1 MTHRPRPSDRPDGAP
16 ARRVAVLTRLT
27 VALAC
32 IAGLGAAY
40 HGRAPAI
47 ADDQSGFTNFETE
60 PVRPIALGPDGRRL
74 YALNTAED
82 HLEIFDVAGP
92 AVTRLGEVAVG
103 LRPVAL
109 AVRSDAEVWVSN
121 HLSDSVSVVDTTDP
135 TAPRV
140 VRTYDVGD
148 EPRDILVAGP
158 AGDRVY
164 VATARRADFD
174 VPGAGR
180 ADVWVFDATRP
191 DAAPAVV
198 TLAGLPARALAASP
212 DGRTVFAAIF
222 HSGNRTTVV
231 DEASVAAN
239 GGPPPP
245 TPANTSG
252 AEPPA
257 TGLIVSQVSGAWRD
271 EAGRDWSASVP
282 FTLPD
287 DDVFAI
293 DAAADPPRVVSSVQ
307 GVGTILFNMAV
318 RPGAGDLWVTNTEA
332 LNHVRFEPNLRGHAA
347 DSRVTLIPRP
357 LDALAPVVALQLNP
371 HIADRARSPG
381 PPAEIDLTLGQPT
394 AIAFSRDGTSAYVAA
409 FGSAKVGVLDPATGQ
424 VVRRI
429 DVGFGP
435 GGLAVD
441 DAGGRLFV
449 LNHLDAT
456 ISVVDLAA
464 GRSVATIPLHFD
476 PTPPEVR
483 AGRPFLYDMT
493 IAGGHGDMSCA
504 TCHVFADMDQL
515 AWDLGDPTGKVIRM
529 PFALTHENFIF
540 KPRDFKYHPMKGPMT
555 TQSFRGMLGAGPMH
569 WRADRFGG
577 SGAEDDELESF
588 SQFMPAFQTLNGLAE
603 DLPRADMDKL
613 ARFLFTIR
621 YPPNPVQ
628 AIDRSRTPE
637 QQAGFELFTGETK
650 VDSGIDNCTG
660 CHTLPI
666 GTNKRIN
673 FEGARTGQDFKAPH
687 LRNLYQKVG
696 RFDVEG
702 PQISGFGFAHDGST
716 DTLVHFLESDVFDFP
731 GGTAEEKDARRKE
744 AAAFVLAFDTGMAP
758 AVGRQ
763 VTLGATAPT
772 DPERLARLDVL
783 AARATA
789 GDCDLIAR
797 GRRDGQARGWL
808 WQDGRFQPDR
818 RAEAPMS
825 LAAVRAAA
833 AGPGAETTFTCVP
846 PGDGV
851 RGALDR
857 DRDGAWNGDEQAA
870 GTDPADPAS
879 RPVPTTPE
887 TPTAPATATPTATPV
902 PGSATPTPTAT
913 ATAPPGR
920 VYLPLLRHDPP
931 G

>member
-1 MTHRPRPSDRPDGAP
+1 MTHRPGSPVRSP
-16 ARRVAVLTRLT
+16 ARRPSLLGLLRLALGIACVAGFG
-27 VALAC
+27 LAQ
-32 IAGLGAAY
+32 
-40 HGRAPAI
+40 HDRAPAV
-47 ADDQSGFTNFETE
+47 ADDQGGFTNFETE
-60 PVRPIALGPDGRRL
+60 PVRPIALGPDARRL

-82 HLEIFDVAGP
+82 HLEIFDVSGP
-92 AVTRLGEVAVG
+92 AALRLGEVAVG

-109 AVRSDAEVWVSN
+109 AVRSDDEVWVSN
-121 HLSDSVSVVDTTDP
+121 HLSDSVSVVDTSDP

-140 VRTYDVGD
+140 VRTFDVGD
-148 EPRDILVAGP
+148 EPRDIVVGGP
-158 AGDRVY
+158 NGDRVF

-180 ADVWVFDATRP
+180 ADVWVFDAARP
-191 DAAPAVV
+191 QAPPAVV
-198 TLAGLPARALAASP
+198 TLAGLPARALAASA

-222 HSGNRTTVV
+222 HSGNKTTVV
-231 DEASVAAN
+231 DEAKVAAG

-245 TPANTSG
+245 SPANTSG

-257 TGLIVSQVSGAWRD
+257 TGLIVAYQSGQWRD
-271 EAGRDWSASVP
+271 EANRDWTASLP

-293 DAAADPPRVVSSVQ
+293 DAGADPPRVVNRIQ
-307 GVGTILFNMAV
+307 GVGTTLFNMAV
-318 RPGAGDLWVTNTEA
+318 RPGTGELWVTNTEA
-332 LNHVRFEPNLRGHAA
+332 HNAVRFEPNLRGQAA
-347 DSRVTLIPRP
+347 DSRVTTVFGP
-357 LDALAPVVALQLNP
+357 LDAAASSLAVQLNP
-371 HIADRARSPG
+371 HIDRSRSPG
-381 PPAEIDLTLGQPT
+381 PATEIARSLGQPT
-394 AIAFSRDGTSAYVAA
+394 AIVFSRDGAAAYVAA
-409 FGSAKVGVLDPATGQ
+409 FGSAKVGELDATGR

-435 GGLAVD
+435 GGLALD
-441 DAGGRLFV
+441 DDRARLYV

-464 GRSVATIPLHFD
+464 GRSIATVPLHFD
-476 PTPPEVR
+476 PTPPEVH
-483 AGRPFLYDMT
+483 AGRPLLYDMT

-504 TCHVFADMDQL
+504 TCHVFADMDHL
-515 AWDLGDPTGKVIRM
+515 AWDLGDPTGTIIRM

-555 TQSFRGMLGAGPMH
+555 TQSFRGMAGAGPMH

-577 SGAEDDELESF
+577 AGEEDDELESF
-588 SQFMPAFQTLNGLAE
+588 SQFMPAFQTLNGLAAP
-603 DLPRADMDKL
+603 LPRDDMDKL

-637 QQAGFELFTGETK
+637 QEAGFEIFTGPGK
-650 VDSGIDNCTG
+650 VDSGIDNCAG

-687 LRNLYQKVG
+687 LRNLYQKLG
-696 RFDVEG
+696 RFDVDG
-702 PQISGFGFAHDGST
+702 PQVSGFGFAHDGSA

-731 GGTAEEKDARRKE
+731 GETAEEKDARRKE

-763 VTLGATAPT
+763 VTLGAGPPDA
-772 DPERLARLDVL
+772 ERLARLDVL

-789 GDCDLIAR
+789 GDCDLVAR
-797 GRRDGQARGWL
+797 GRRSGEARGWL
-808 WQDGRFQPDR
+808 WQGGRFQPDR
-818 RAEAPMS
+818 RAEAPEALS
-825 LAAVRAAA
+825 AVV
-833 AGPGAETTFTCVP
+833 AGASARGAETTFTCVP

-857 DRDGAWNGDEQAA
+857 DRDGAWNRDELEA

-879 RPVPTTPE
+879 RPAPSTPE
-887 TPTAPATATPTATPV
+887 TPSASPTATPTATPV
-902 PGSATPTPTAT
+902 PASATPTAT
-913 ATAPPGR
+913 EAARPPAA
-920 VYLPLLRHDPP
+920 VFLPLVRLDPP